1 MESRWGEGGDTEA
14 GGCDSRTRRHG
25 ILLQLQMQLLQH
37 IKHASTGYGSVRR
50 GGEDCTVRGVTV
62 LPRGLPEDVLVVD
75 YSQIDV
81 VPRRVMSHTMIH
93 ELYTN
98 QRVEFVESL
107 CV

>member
-1 MESRWGEGGDTEA
+1 
-14 GGCDSRTRRHG
+14 
-25 ILLQLQMQLLQH
+25 MQLLQH
-37 IKHASTGYGSVRR
+37 IKQASIGYGSVRR